1 MCDIVTYPMLKEQ
14 VARLEVKI
22 EADKRWNDRVT
33 EVLASVLFN
42 VIEDTCVSSG
52 DVDNAIDRL
61 LNNMSIERDVV
72 VDILEHHDAMPE
84 GLLRREYDVSVTLP
98 VSFTVRVNARSKDD
112 AEEQAMDD
120 VESNGL
126 DHYYL
131 DWNSYDAECEV
142 YEV

>member
-1 MCDIVTYPMLKEQ
+1 
-14 VARLEVKI
+14 
-22 EADKRWNDRVT
+22 
-33 EVLASVLFN
+33 
-42 VIEDTCVSSG
+42 
-52 DVDNAIDRL
+52 
-61 LNNMSIERDVV
+61 
-72 VDILEHHDAMPE
+72 
-84 GLLRREYDVSVTLP
+84 VSVTLP